1 MRIAQLLEITDI
13 EFKTPLDQDW
23 SLYSTTYNSRVPV
36 TPKIVVLPANIE
48 EVSCAVYCANLC
60 GLKVQARS
68 GGHSYASHSSGGV
81 DGSMVID
88 LRNLQQLYFCGDGIV
103 CVGAGVR
110 LGYLAESI
118 FTSAEAA
125 IAHGTCPSVGI
136 GGHFTHGGFGMLSR
150 AWGLAMDHIVGL
162 QVVMADGELI
172 NVSNRENKLIFMAMR
187 GAADSFGIIVNFYL
201 RTQKAPK
208 AVVNWT
214 INIPEAM
221 TSVKNAVETFELV
234 QKFVNDRY
242 YVDRRLGLVVFLKHD
257 RFTLEGT
264 YLGEVDEF
272 FLGILSYL
280 LHFLPHKRGIEV
292 KFCQFD
298 WLKLLRV
305 MAGGTPLVVDPSVV
319 TPHCFF
325 AKSAAVASLGLSR
338 DDLQE
343 YFTYLLGNGA
353 KTSIDYFIGV
363 QLYGGADS
371 QITARFSTIDSFGNR
386 NAMWIFQ
393 HYGSPKGGL
402 DLTEFPEEGIRF
414 IESLN
419 KALGSGHGASSNYP
433 DPSLERDE
441 ALRLYYGTKLEAL
454 MKLKGEL
461 DPKDLFSHPQSIP
474 PKF

>member
-1 MRIAQLLEITDI
+1 MRIAQILEIMGVG
-13 EFKTPLDQDW
+13 FKTPLDQDW

-81 DGSMVID
+81 DGSMVVD
-88 LRNLQQLYFCGDGIV
+88 LRNLQQLYFCDNNTV

-172 NVSNRENKLIFMAMR
+172 SASNRENKSIFKAMR
-187 GAADSFGIIVNFYL
+187 GAADSFGIIVTFDL
-201 RTQKAPK
+201 RTREAPK

-221 TSVKNAVETFELV
+221 KSVSNAVETFELV
-234 QKFVNDRY
+234 QNFVNGPVH
-242 YVDRRLGLVVFLKHD
+242 VDRRLGLVVFLKHD
-257 RFTLEGT
+257 RFTLKGT

-272 FLGILSYL
+272 FSGTLSYL
-280 LHFLPHKRGIEV
+280 LHLLPHKRGIQV
-292 KFCQFD
+292 KFSQFG
-298 WLKLLRV
+298 WLKLLQK
-305 MAGGTPLVVDPSVV
+305 MAGGTPLVCDSSVV
-319 TPHCFF
+319 KPHCFF
-325 AKSAAVASLGLSR
+325 TKSAAVASLGLSR
-338 DDLQE
+338 DNLEE
-343 YFTYLLGNGA
+343 YFTYLLSSGA

-371 QITARFSTIDSFGNR
+371 RITARSSTIDSFGNR

-393 HYGSPKGGL
+393 HYGFPKDDLG
-402 DLTEFPEEGIRF
+402 LTEFPEEGVRF
-414 IESLN
+414 IEGLN
-419 KALGSGHGASSNYP
+419 KALGPGHGASSNYP

-441 ALRLYYGTKLEAL
+441 ALRLYYGSKLEAL

>member
-1 MRIAQLLEITDI
+1 MRIAQLLEIAKI

-36 TPKIVVLPANIE
+36 TPKIVVLPADTE
-48 EVSCAVYCANLC
+48 EVSCTVSCANVC

-88 LRNLQQLYFCGDGIV
+88 LRKLQQLDFCEDGTV
-103 CVGAGVR
+103 CAGAGVR

-118 FTSAEAA
+118 FTSAGAA

-162 QVVMADGELI
+162 QVVMANGELI
-172 NVSNRENKLIFMAMR
+172 TVKHREPILMAMR

-201 RTQKAPK
+201 RTQQAPE
-208 AVVNWT
+208 AVVKWN
-214 INIPEAM
+214 IDIPEAM

-234 QKFVNDRY
+234 QDFVNNRHF
-242 YVDRRLGLVVFLKHD
+242 VNRQLGLVVFLKHD

-264 YLGEVDEF
+264 YLGTADDFSLVILTHL
-272 FLGILSYL
+272 LG
-280 LHFLPHKRGIEV
+280 FLPHKRGIEV
-292 KFCQFD
+292 KFFQSD
-298 WLKLLRV
+298 WLNLLRE
-305 MAGGTPLVVDPSVV
+305 MAGGTPLVVDPSIV
-319 TPHCFF
+319 TPQCFF
-325 AKSAAVASLGLSR
+325 AKSAAVANPGLSR
-338 DDLQE
+338 DDLEE

-353 KTSIDYFIGV
+353 RTSIDYFIGV

-371 QITARFSTIDSFGNR
+371 QITSGSYISDSFGNR
-386 NAMWIFQ
+386 DAMWIFQ

-402 DLTEFPEEGIRF
+402 GSTEFPDEGIRF
-414 IESLN
+414 IEGLN
-419 KALGSGHGASSNYP
+419 KALGPGHGASSNYP
-433 DPSLERDE
+433 DPSLKRDE
-441 ALRLYYGTKLEAL
+441 ALRLYYGAKLEAL
-454 MKLKGEL
+454 MELKGEL
-461 DPKDLFSHPQSIP
+461 DPEDLFSHPQSIP
-474 PKF
+474 PKIR